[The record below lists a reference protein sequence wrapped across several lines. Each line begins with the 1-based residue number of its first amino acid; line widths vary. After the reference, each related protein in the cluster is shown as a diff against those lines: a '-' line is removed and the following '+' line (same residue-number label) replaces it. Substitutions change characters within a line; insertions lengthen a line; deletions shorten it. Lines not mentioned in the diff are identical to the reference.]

1 MNLDVLKGKWKQL
14 KGEAK
19 TQWGKL
25 TDDDLDQIEGNTEKL
40 VGKVQERYGYG
51 REQAE
56 REVDQWINR
65 DSGSYSRED
74 RF

>member
-1 MNLDVLKGKWKQL
+1 MNLDILKGKWKQL

>member
-65 DSGSYSRED
+65 GSGSYSRED

>member
-1 MNLDVLKGKWKQL
+1 MNLDILKGKWKQL

-51 REQAE
+51 REQAQQ
-56 REVDQWINR
+56 EVDQWIKR
-65 DSGSYSRED
+65 DSTTYRED